1 MDAVEIAFV
10 RSPSNGIP
18 ANTNVGQVMSTVNET
33 LLTAEAFLQLG
44 PEEVPEFCELIE
56 GKVVE
61 MNVPAPL
68 HGQLCFRF
76 ARYLG
81 NFVEEADSGHVLTND
96 SGVVTRRNPDTVR
109 GADVSYYSFN
119 KVPRGLL
126 PTGYLQAVPDLVAE
140 VLSPD
145 DRWPKTLN
153 KVAEYLEAGV
163 TVVCVVDPE
172 QLSIHVFRLDGSNA
186 VLHDTDSLTLPN
198 ILPGF
203 ELPLA
208 KVFG

>member
-1 MDAVEIAFV
+1 MA
-10 RSPSNGIP
+10 
-18 ANTNVGQVMSTVNET
+18 TVNET

-56 GKVVE
+56 GKVIE
-61 MNVPAPL
+61 MNVPAPR
-68 HGQLCFRF
+68 HGQLCAELAF
-76 ARYLG
+76 YLKLYCR
-81 NFVEEADSGHVLTND
+81 DHDWGHTVTND

-109 GADVSYYSFN
+109 GADVACYSYSRLP
-119 KVPRGLL
+119 KGPL
-126 PTGYLQAVPDLVAE
+126 PTGYLQAVPELVAE

-186 VLHDTDSLTLPN
+186 VLHDIDSLTLPN

>member
-1 MDAVEIAFV
+1 MA
-10 RSPSNGIP
+10 
-18 ANTNVGQVMSTVNET
+18 TVNET
-33 LLTAEAFLQLG
+33 LLTAEAFLSLG
-44 PEEVPEFCELIE
+44 ADEVPEFCELVE
-56 GKVVE
+56 GKVIE
-61 MNVPAPL
+61 LNVPAPR
-68 HGQLCFRF
+68 HGQICAELAFHLKLYSR
-76 ARYLG
+76 
-81 NFVEEADSGHVLTND
+81 DHDWGHTITND

-109 GADVSYYSFN
+109 GADVACYSYDRL
-119 KVPRGLL
+119 PRGPL
-126 PTGYLQAVPDLVAE
+126 PAGYLDAVPELVVE
-140 VLSPD
+140 VLSTG

-153 KVAEYLEAGV
+153 KVAEYLDAGV

-172 QLSIHVFRLDGSNA
+172 QSSIHVFRLDGSNA

>member
-1 MDAVEIAFV
+1 MA
-10 RSPSNGIP
+10 
-18 ANTNVGQVMSTVNET
+18 TVNET
-33 LLTAEAFLQLG
+33 LLTAEAFLSLG
-44 PEEVPEFCELIE
+44 TDVVPEFCELVE
-56 GKVVE
+56 GKVIE
-61 MNVPAPL
+61 LNVPAPL
-68 HGQLCFRF
+68 HGQLC
-76 ARYLG
+76 ARIARHLG
-81 NFVEEADSGHVLTND
+81 NFAEKADCGHVLTND
-96 SGVVTRRNPDTVR
+96 SGVITRRAPDTVR
-109 GADVSYYSFN
+109 GADVSYYSFA

-126 PTGYLQAVPDLVAE
+126 PAGYLDAVPELVVE
-140 VLSPD
+140 VLSTG

-153 KVAEYLEAGV
+153 KVAEYLDAGV

-172 QLSIHVFRLDGSNA
+172 QSSIHVFRLDGSNA